1 MDLINSI
8 VQSTL
13 IFSTP
18 IIIAALGALYS
29 ERSGVVN
36 IAIEGLM
43 MIGAFTSAASLYF
56 LEKMVGLD
64 SPLMSLVPWIA
75 ILLGLLAGMLVSI
88 LHAYLSV
95 NLNSDQIISGTA
107 INIFAGGITIY
118 LAEILFDQQRTE
130 AFKGGFIKSA
140 VPILKDIP
148 IIGDMLFNRIYYTV
162 YVAFILVAISWYILY
177 KTSFGLRLRGTG
189 ENPHALDSLGIN
201 IYKMRYIG
209 VLTSGALAGLAGGI
223 MVLTQNTQYTV
234 TSIHGTG
241 FIAMAA
247 LIFGQWRPL
256 GLLLA
261 SLFFGFA
268 QILSL
273 YSSSIADMWHLE
285 FLNKLPSEFFF
296 ALPYVMTVIALVLF
310 SSKAVGPKASGQ
322 PFEKGQR

>member
-18 IIIAALGALYS
+18 IIIAALGALFS

-43 MIGAFTSAASLYF
+43 MIGAFSAATSLYF
-56 LEKMVGLD
+56 FENMVGSSDLVH
-64 SPLMSLVPWIA
+64 LMPWLSLLVA
-75 ILLGLLAGMLVSI
+75 ILAGILVSI
-88 LHAYLSV
+88 LHAYLSI

-107 INIFAGGITIY
+107 INIFAIGITIY
-118 LAEILFDQQRTE
+118 LSEVFFNQQRTE
-130 AFKGGFIKSA
+130 AFRIGFIKSS
-140 VPILKDIP
+140 VPVLSDIP
-148 IIGDMLFNRIYYTV
+148 IIGEMFFSRIYFTV
-162 YVAFILVAISWYILY
+162 YIAFALVIIAWYILY

-201 IYKMRYIG
+201 IYKMRYFG
-209 VLTSGALAGLAGGI
+209 VLSSGALAGLAGGI
-223 MVLTQNTQYTV
+223 MILTQNTQYTID
-234 TSIHGTG
+234 SIHGTG
-241 FIAMAA
+241 FIAIAA

-273 YSSSIADMWHLE
+273 YSSSIASMWNLE
-285 FLNKLPSEFFF
+285 FLNKLPDDFFL
-296 ALPYVMTVIALVLF
+296 ALPYVLTIVALVIF
-310 SSKAVGPKASGQ
+310 SSKALGPKAVGQ